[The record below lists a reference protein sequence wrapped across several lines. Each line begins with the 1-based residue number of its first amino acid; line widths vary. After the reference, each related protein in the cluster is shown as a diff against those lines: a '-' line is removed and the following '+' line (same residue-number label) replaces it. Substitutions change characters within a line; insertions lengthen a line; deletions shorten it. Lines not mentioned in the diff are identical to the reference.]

1 MQRNLVILVLLMAV
15 FSACNLIPGKETRKD
30 KPIARVYDSYLYRD
44 DLQGVVPPGTSATD
58 STEIT
63 SAYINNWV
71 RQELLLKQAED
82 NLDETNRDF
91 TRQIE
96 QYRNSLI
103 IYAYES
109 ELVKQKLDTVV
120 SQSEIESY
128 YKENQENFHLR
139 ENIVLAS
146 YVIISK
152 NSPAATKIKS
162 LLVSTREADKEKL
175 QALCQEN
182 GADFMINDG
191 TTWMSFTDLT
201 RKIPLTVDDQEE
213 FLSKNKYYEVK
224 DSTTIYNVA
233 ISAYKSKESISPLN
247 FETENIRTILLNK
260 RKAELLKQMEEDLF
274 NDAVKRNKY
283 EIFKK

>member
-1 MQRNLVILVLLMAV
+1 M
-15 FSACNLIPGKETRKD
+15 
-30 KPIARVYDSYLYRD
+30 
-44 DLQGVVPPGTSATD
+44 
-58 STEIT
+58 
-63 SAYINNWV
+63 
-71 RQELLLKQAED
+71 LKQAED
-82 NLDETNRDF
+82 NLEETNRDF

-120 SQSEIESY
+120 SQAEIESY

-175 QALCQEN
+175 QTLCQEN
-182 GADFMINDG
+182 GADYRINDG
-191 TTWMSFTDLT
+191 TTWMAFTDLT
-201 RKIPLTVDDQEE
+201 RKIPLTVDDQED

-224 DSTTIYNVA
+224 DSTTMYYVA
-233 ISAYKSKESISPLN
+233 ISAYKSKESMSPLN

-260 RKAELLKQMEEDLF
+260 RKAELLKQMEEDLY